1 MKKAMMMQCY
11 DEETKKQTV
20 VARSSTEDE
29 YRVMANTTCELGWYE
44 FSLGV
49 QVLSDKSYGTCL

>member
-11 DEETKKQTV
+11 DEESKKQTV

-29 YRVMANTTCELGWYE
+29 YRVMANTTCELGW
-44 FSLGV
+44 
-49 QVLSDKSYGTCL
+49 